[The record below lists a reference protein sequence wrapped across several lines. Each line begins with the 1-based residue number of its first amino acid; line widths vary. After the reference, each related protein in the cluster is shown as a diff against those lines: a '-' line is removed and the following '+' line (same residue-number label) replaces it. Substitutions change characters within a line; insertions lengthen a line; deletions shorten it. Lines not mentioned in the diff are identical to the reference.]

1 MSSELLSK
9 NLKIYYN
16 SIKYNTIIL
25 PDALYGCETWSLM
38 LREERSLR
46 VRTGSGDEY
55 LGPKKPKWGE
65 EKASL
70 SGIS

>member
-1 MSSELLSK
+1 MSSRLLAK
-9 NLKIYYN
+9 TLKIK
-16 SIKYNTIIL
+16 IFITIIF
-25 PDALYGCETWSLM
+25 PVALYGCETWSLM